1 MHREVNSCQVDIFCG
16 TFSNNVL
23 RRAIPHIRWLLAY
36 WLISTFTRGDIFC
49 GFTSFSSPLLL
60 RTTSL
65 YQGNLYEGF
74 RCIWL
79 LMVFMLRICSFYSLW
94 GALWMLSF
102 ESFLPLL
109 YQMWLLQVFD
119 FGVLSSDIR
128 LKIHSSDI
136 RKATFFSS
144 C

>member
-23 RRAIPHIRWLLAY
+23 RCAIPQIRWLLVNFKFHKGGY
-36 WLISTFTRGDIFC
+36 LLR
-49 GFTSFSSPLLL
+49 FTSFSSPSLPQ
-60 RTTSL
+60 TTSL
-65 YQGNLYEGF
+65 YQGNLYGGF

-79 LMVFMLRICSFYSLW
+79 LMVFMLPICSFYSLW

-119 FGVLSSDIR
+119 FGVHSSDIR
-128 LKIHSSDI
+128 LKIHISDI